1 MLLKRVLKYM
11 KSIFYR
17 PKYYHEEYGWYNI
30 VNVKFRN
37 DYLKAEALIV
47 NDDGIW
53 YKVPYIWLMDSSLN
67 ENGYPAKIDGKWIFK
82 R

>member
-1 MLLKRVLKYM
+1 MFLKRVLKYM
-11 KSIFYR
+11 KSIFCH

-53 YKVPYIWLMDSSLN
+53 YKVPYVWLMDGSLN
-67 ENGYPAKIDGKWIFK
+67 ENGYPAKIDSKRIFK